1 VLKVGS
7 ECYSLGRKTANYKG
21 QKFFLIR
28 VKMEAIRGIQ
38 RAQSK
43 VRRRGK
49 GGLEA
54 VLRTCRSGGTRRE
67 RWRRTCPRMMSG
79 LAKSSVAPPAP
90 R

>member
-1 VLKVGS
+1 MLKVGS

-38 RAQSK
+38 RARSG
-43 VRRRGK
+43 VMGCGK
-49 GGLEA
+49 GEMGV
-54 VLRTCRSGGTRRE
+54 VLRACRSGGTRRE

>member
-1 VLKVGS
+1 MLKVGS

-49 GGLEA
+49 GGSRGSLEN
-54 VLRTCRSGGTRRE
+54 LSE
-67 RWRRTCPRMMSG
+67 WRNE
-79 LAKSSVAPPAP
+79 A
-90 R
+90 